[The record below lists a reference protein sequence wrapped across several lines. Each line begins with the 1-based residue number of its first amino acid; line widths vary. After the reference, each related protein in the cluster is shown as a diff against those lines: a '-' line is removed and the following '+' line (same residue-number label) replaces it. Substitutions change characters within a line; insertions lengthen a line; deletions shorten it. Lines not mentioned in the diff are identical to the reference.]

1 MTSEKQTVRSSKTLK
16 FLLRVCIGLCILI
29 FFLYRSDISTIKQLL
44 RGVHWT
50 VWCEG
55 IFMYLLAQVLST
67 QRWRYLAHVMGFS
80 GGFFHFLTM
89 YFTGMFANLF
99 LPSSVGGDAVRVI
112 LLARRFRDVRGI
124 MSVLLDR
131 GIGLFAMLLLA
142 AFFSLMPVVELSV
155 PLHFFLWSSISFL
168 MLGAITFPLL
178 FSHLS
183 KRYPGRWSSLTEYL
197 SPLLLLYTS
206 KAAWFWCVFISL
218 LIQLLGFLI
227 GFVFAS
233 AVHIPLTFSQL
244 VVAIS
249 LVTVLSLLPIS
260 LNGLGLREGGL
271 VYLLAMWGIPQEQAL
286 ALGLFLFGVQCICSL
301 FGGFFYVFAWKG
313 H

>member
-1 MTSEKQTVRSSKTLK
+1 
-16 FLLRVCIGLCILI
+16 
-29 FFLYRSDISTIKQLL
+29 
-44 RGVHWT
+44 
-50 VWCEG
+50 
-55 IFMYLLAQVLST
+55 MYLLAQLLST

-99 LPSSVGGDAVRVI
+99 LPSSVGGDAVRVL

-124 MSVLLDR
+124 LSVLLDR
-131 GIGLFAMLLLA
+131 GIGMFAMLLLA

-155 PLHFFLWSSISFL
+155 PLRFFLWSSVGFL
-168 MLGAITFPLL
+168 MLGAISFPLI

-183 KRYPGRWSSLTEYL
+183 KRWPGLSEYF

-206 KAAWFWCVFISL
+206 KTAWFWCFFISL
-218 LIQLLGFLI
+218 MIQLLGFLI

-233 AVHIPLTFSQL
+233 VIQMPLTFSQL
-244 VVAIS
+244 AVAIS

-271 VYLLAMWGIPQEQAL
+271 VYLLSVWSIPQEQAL
-286 ALGLFLFGVQCICSL
+286 TLGLFLFGVQCVCSL
-301 FGGFFYVFAWKG
+301 FGAFFYVVAWKG
-313 H
+313 R